1 LAGLLTFG
9 GVVLLKTFLF
19 GIVLGILAAAGILY
33 AYPAVDQQ
41 REASLVSVAPNGGTR
56 ETFHINIPMDRIM
69 LGAPG
74 QDEPVPPGLEW
85 PDDRLLS
92 SIRVELFKLR
102 NARDAVI
109 GVAARTAAQDGDATV
124 IDWVLHLP
132 ARGSVFINMQA
143 VPEEGGYRLGYFRAG
158 SREFEPLSGFLTERW
173 VSDTSGDEDAPAG
186 RIELQAGYA
195 SKQEPPE

>member
-1 LAGLLTFG
+1 
-9 GVVLLKTFLF
+9 LLKTFLF

-85 PDDRLLS
+85 PGDRLLS

-102 NARDAVI
+102 NARDAVV

-124 IDWVLHLP
+124 IEWVLHLP

-143 VPEEGGYRLGYFRAG
+143 EPEEGGYRLGYFRAG
-158 SREFEPLSGFLTERW
+158 AREFEPLSGFLTERW

-186 RIELQAGYA
+186 RIELQAGYT
-195 SKQEPPE
+195 SMQGQPE